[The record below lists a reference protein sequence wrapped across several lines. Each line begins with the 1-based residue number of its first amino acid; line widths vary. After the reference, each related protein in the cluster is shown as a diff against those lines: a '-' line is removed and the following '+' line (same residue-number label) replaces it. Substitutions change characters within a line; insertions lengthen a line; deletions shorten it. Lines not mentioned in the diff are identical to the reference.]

1 MSAYTT
7 EQLYGKSLKG
17 VLTGEIPYLE
27 KRIEI
32 LEDNLSLENDKPFMD
47 RDSHLITKIK
57 DAQRFYEAR
66 IKEIK
71 C

>member
-7 EQLYGKSLKG
+7 EQLYGNSLKG

-32 LEDNLSLENDKPFMD
+32 LEDNLSRENAKHWRD
-47 RDSHLITKIK
+47 RDSHLVTKIK

-71 C
+71 